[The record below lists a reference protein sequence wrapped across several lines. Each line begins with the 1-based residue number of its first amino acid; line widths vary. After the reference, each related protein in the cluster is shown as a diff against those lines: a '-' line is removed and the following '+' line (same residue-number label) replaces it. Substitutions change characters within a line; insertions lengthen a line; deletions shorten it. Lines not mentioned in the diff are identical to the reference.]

1 MKSGLDHSLNA
12 LKQVTESI
20 HPISP
25 DAWEDFSSIWEPI
38 SAKRKVVLTHPG
50 QTERH
55 LYFVAE
61 GVQRV
66 FYSDENDREATLVF
80 TYPPSFGGVLD
91 SFLTQKPSRYSF
103 ETLTP
108 SVFLQANY
116 STINQLMIK
125 HHSIERLIRIGLG
138 NVLSGL
144 LERQVELQ
152 CFSSEEKFKAL
163 LKRSPHVLQ
172 LIPHKYLANYLG
184 IDATNFSKLL
194 GSVRI

>member
-1 MKSGLDHSLNA
+1 MNSGTDHTLAA
-12 LKQVTESI
+12 LKQVIENI
-20 HPISP
+20 HPITP
-25 DAWEDFSSIWEPI
+25 DAWEDFSVIWQPV
-38 SAKRKVVLTHPG
+38 SFKRKELLTTPG
-50 QTERH
+50 QTERY

-66 FYSDENDREATLVF
+66 FYLDDKEREATLVF

-91 SFLTQKPSRYSF
+91 SFLTQKPSRYYF

-108 SVFLQANY
+108 SVFLQGSY
-116 STINQLMIK
+116 QSVNQLMQK

-138 NVLSGL
+138 NVLSGV

-152 CFSSEEKFKAL
+152 CFTSEEKFRAL
-163 LKRSPHVLQ
+163 LKRSPHVLR

>member
-1 MKSGLDHSLNA
+1 MKSGLDHSLQS
-12 LKQVTESI
+12 LKQLTEAI
-20 HPISP
+20 HPMSF
-25 DAWEDFSSIWEPI
+25 DAWEDFSAIWQPI
-38 SAKRKVVLTHPG
+38 SSKRKVVVTSFG

-55 LYFVAE
+55 LYFVVE

-66 FYSDENDREATLVF
+66 FYSDENGREATLVF

-108 SVFLQANY
+108 SIFLQANY
-116 STINQLMIK
+116 STINQLMLK

-194 GSVRI
+194 GTVRI

>member
-55 LYFVAE
+55 LYFVVE

-66 FYSDENDREATLVF
+66 FYSDENGREATLVF

-116 STINQLMIK
+116 SILNQLMLK

-152 CFSSEEKFKAL
+152 CFSSEEKFRAL

-194 GSVRI
+194 GTVRI

>member
-55 LYFVAE
+55 LYFVVE

-66 FYSDENDREATLVF
+66 FYSDENGREATLVF

-91 SFLTQKPSRYSF
+91 SFVTQKPSRYSF

-116 STINQLMIK
+116 SILNQLMLK

-152 CFSSEEKFKAL
+152 CFSSEEKFRAL

-194 GSVRI
+194 GTVRI

>member
-1 MKSGLDHSLNA
+1 MNSGINHSLEA
-12 LKQVTESI
+12 LKQVTEAIYPMST
-20 HPISP
+20 
-25 DAWEDFSSIWEPI
+25 DAWEDFSAIWKPI
-38 SAKRKVVLTHPG
+38 SSKRKEVMTSIG
-50 QTERH
+50 QTERQ
-55 LYFVAE
+55 LYFVVE

-66 FYSDENDREATLVF
+66 FYSDENGREATLVF

-91 SFLTQKPSRYSF
+91 SFLTQKPSRYTF
-103 ETLTP
+103 ETLSP
-108 SVFLQANY
+108 SVFLQAGY
-116 STINQLMIK
+116 STINQLMLK

-138 NVLSGL
+138 TVLSGL

-172 LIPHKYLANYLG
+172 LIPHKYLASYLG

-194 GSVRI
+194 GTVRI